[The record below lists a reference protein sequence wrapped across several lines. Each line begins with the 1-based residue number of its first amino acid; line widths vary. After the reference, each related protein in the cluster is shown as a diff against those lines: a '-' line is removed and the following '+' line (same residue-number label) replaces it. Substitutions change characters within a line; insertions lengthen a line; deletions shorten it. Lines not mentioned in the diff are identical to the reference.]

1 MRGLLC
7 ALAICAAAAAPARA
21 ADEVTPD
28 HIRGLG
34 SASRVV
40 VVAAS
45 SLHTTRATARTY
57 ERTGSGWRRIRG
69 AMPAR
74 LGYAGLRS
82 AARRHEG
89 DRTTPIG
96 VYRFVYGLGSTPGP
110 RGTPLAWRHPRPRA
124 CWAGPRA

>member
-7 ALAICAAAAAPARA
+7 ALALCAAGAAPARA
-21 ADEVTPD
+21 ADEVGPD
-28 HIRGLG
+28 GMRGLG

-57 ERTGSGWRRIRG
+57 QRDGERWRRVRG

-74 LGYAGLRS
+74 LGYAGLRTV
-82 AARRHEG
+82 ARRHEG

-96 VYRFVYGLGSTPGP
+96 VFG
-110 RGTPLAWRHPRPRA
+110 
-124 CWAGPRA
+124 